1 MGDHAEGRLM
11 GKAYGFSRGRK
22 REVRVNLPDVERS
35 LLLSLAEQ
43 LVAFVGPEP
52 ASADADP
59 LATMV
64 GIDATAETPEDP
76 ALARLLPDAFLDD
89 PDAAAEFRRFTE
101 RDLRATKVAH
111 SSLVIAD
118 LEAQLEVLPDDHL
131 AAWLGFLNDARLAL
145 GTRLEITEDNHDEL
159 AGLPDED
166 PRAGMF
172 QVYDWLTYL
181 QDSLVQLLL
190 P

>member
-1 MGDHAEGRLM
+1 M
-11 GKAYGFSRGRK
+11 GKPYGFSRGRK
-22 REVRVNLPDVERS
+22 REIRLNIAEVERA

-43 LVAFVGPEP
+43 IVAFVGTDKVEGE
-52 ASADADP
+52 DP
-59 LATMV
+59 LATLV
-64 GIDATAETPEDP
+64 GIDATAESPEDP

-89 PDAAAEFRRFTE
+89 PEAAAEFRRFTE
-101 RDLRATKVAH
+101 RDLRATKVTH
-111 SSLVIAD
+111 SSVVIAD
-118 LEAQLEVLPDDHL
+118 FEARLEVLPDAHL

-159 AGLPDED
+159 ADLPEDD

-181 QDSLVQLLL
+181 QDSLVHLLL